1 VDGSTAVAPEPEAAG
16 ETEQEEHHF
25 KLPSAYTILFAL
37 IVLAA
42 IATWVIP
49 AGVYNLNAATGEP
62 IPGTYHEV
70 ASHPARILVDSLTA
84 PINGLYG
91 IESTT
96 GNINYYNSGSL
107 FGAVD
112 IALFILVIGGFL
124 GVTMKTGAIQAGIAT
139 LVQKMQGRERWMI
152 PALMSVFALGGTSF
166 GMAEESL
173 AFYALVITVMIAAG
187 YDALTG
193 ASIVLLGCGIGVL
206 GSTVNPFATGIAS
219 GIAGIPISEGIV
231 GRVVLLLAGLAIGI
245 FFVLRYADKVKKDPS
260 KSLVYSL
267 KDENEARFK
276 AQGDGVAVAM
286 TGKQKAVLAMF
297 GLAFAVMIYGVVPW
311 SDIGIPLPTWWWWFP
326 EMTASFLLF
335 AIIIGLVGRMSEG
348 ELTTSFVAG
357 AGDLLGVALII
368 GIARGITVIMNNGKI
383 TDTILHWVEKALG
396 GTGAVVFLIIMFLLF
411 LPLSFVIPS
420 TSGLATLAM
429 PIMVPLASFLGVS
442 AALVVTS
449 YQSASGVMNLV
460 VPTSAVVMGGLAI
473 ARVPYGTYLRWVWP
487 LLVALSALSIGV
499 LAISAAL

>member
-1 VDGSTAVAPEPEAAG
+1 MSEDAIAAAPEPEKKSRF
-16 ETEQEEHHF
+16 T
-25 KLPSAYTILFAL
+25 LPSAYTILFAL

-49 AGVYNLNAATGEP
+49 AGIYNLNAAGEP
-62 IPGTYHEV
+62 VPGTYHEV
-70 ASHPARILVDSLTA
+70 ASHPAHILRDSLTA

-91 IESTT
+91 IENAK

-107 FGAVD
+107 FGAID

-124 GVTMKTGAIQAGIAT
+124 GVTMKTGAIETGIGT
-139 LVQKMQGRERWMI
+139 LVERMRGKERLMI
-152 PALMSVFALGGTSF
+152 PVLMCVFALGGTTF

-187 YDALTG
+187 YDALVG
-193 ASIVLLGCGIGVL
+193 AAIVLLGCGIGVL

-219 GIAGIPISEGIV
+219 GIAGISISEGIV
-231 GRVVLLLAGLAIGI
+231 GRLVILIVGLAIGI
-245 FFVLRYADKVKKDPS
+245 FFVLRYAERVKKDPS
-260 KSLVYSL
+260 KSLVYDL
-267 KDENEARFK
+267 KEENEARFR
-276 AQGDGVAVAM
+276 AASAGETAAM
-286 TGKQKAVLAMF
+286 TGTQKTVLAVF
-297 GLAFAVMIYGVVPW
+297 ALAFAVMIYGVIPW
-311 SDIGIPLPTWWWWFP
+311 EDIGVPFPTWWWWFP

-335 AIIIGLVGRMSEG
+335 AIIIGLIGRLGEG
-348 ELTTSFVAG
+348 VLTTSFVDG
-357 AGDLLGVALII
+357 ARDLLGVALII
-368 GIARGITVIMNNGKI
+368 GIARGITVIMNNGQI
-383 TDTILHWVEKALG
+383 TDTVLHWIEKALG
-396 GTGAVVFLIIMFLLF
+396 DTGEVWFLILMFLLF

-429 PIMVPLASFLGVS
+429 PIVAPLAGFIGVS
-442 AALVVTS
+442 TALVVTA

-487 LLVALSALSIGV
+487 LLALLSALVVVV
-499 LAISAAL
+499 LAISAAI